1 MKINQNFGIIN
12 TGDYCHNTID
22 YSFSELETELNQ
34 LLAYSDQKEL
44 IQKAIA
50 YTKEKNPNGL
60 KECIMKF
67 TGETIAIV
75 KKLSLSILESFI
87 KKSLG
92 L

>member
-12 TGDYCHNTID
+12 TGDYCNNTIN
-22 YSFSELETELNQ
+22 YSFSELETELTQ
-34 LLAYSDQKEL
+34 LLTYSDQKEL

-50 YTKEKNPNGL
+50 YTKEEKLDKL

-75 KKLSLSILESFI
+75 KKMSLSILESFI

>member
-12 TGDYCHNTID
+12 TGDYCNNTID

-50 YTKEKNPNGL
+50 YTKEKNPNRL